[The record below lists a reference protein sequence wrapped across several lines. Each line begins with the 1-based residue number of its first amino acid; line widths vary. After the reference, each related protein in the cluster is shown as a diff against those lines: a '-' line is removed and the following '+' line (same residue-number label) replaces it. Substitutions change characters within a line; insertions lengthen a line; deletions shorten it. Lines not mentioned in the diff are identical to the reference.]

1 MEALHPAD
9 PGTTI
14 PDSRFYES
22 RFHTKN
28 IAVDSLIRQV
38 WSPEQISGLAISNEW
53 IYLYIYQDKRQGGD
67 LHTHLRCRKK
77 HRKRYGTKDRRGRIP
92 NCTSIDERPS
102 IVVGD
107 WEGDTI
113 IGKGHRGGGATLVER
128 KTQYTVLAKSKT
140 KQAKQVGQSIEQ
152 ALAPLRNRVHT
163 ITYDNGLEV
172 YRTLENGS
180 NPLCQYLFCPPLYF
194 LGAWAE

>member
-1 MEALHPAD
+1 M
-9 PGTTI
+9 
-14 PDSRFYES
+14 
-22 RFHTKN
+22 
-28 IAVDSLIRQV
+28 DSLIRQD
-38 WSPEQISGLAISNEW
+38 WSPEQISGRLSIEQGIAISHEW

-92 NCTSIDERPS
+92 NRTSIDERPS

-140 KQAKQVGQSIEQ
+140 KQARQVRQ
-152 ALAPLRNRVHT
+152 RNEW
-163 ITYDNGLEV
+163 L
-172 YRTLENGS
+172 
-180 NPLCQYLFCPPLYF
+180 
-194 LGAWAE
+194 

>member
-28 IAVDSLIRQV
+28 IAVDSLIRQD
-38 WSPEQISGLAISNEW
+38 WSPEQISGRLSIEQGIAISHEW

-77 HRKRYGTKDRRGRIP
+77 HRKRYGTNDRRGRIP
-92 NCTSIDERPS
+92 NRTSIDERPS

-107 WEGDTI
+107 
-113 IGKGHRGGGATLVER
+113 
-128 KTQYTVLAKSKT
+128 
-140 KQAKQVGQSIEQ
+140 
-152 ALAPLRNRVHT
+152 
-163 ITYDNGLEV
+163 
-172 YRTLENGS
+172 
-180 NPLCQYLFCPPLYF
+180 
-194 LGAWAE
+194 